1 MRDDTAIDDRGL
13 KSLMEDSKIGEVQR
27 GKEDM
32 AKKVLICDDEPY
44 VTESLSYLVK
54 REGYQV
60 ITAEDGED
68 GFNKAK
74 EILPDLIFLDV
85 MMPKKSGFEVCQQLK
100 KDERTKGI
108 YIIILT
114 ARGEEFDEKRAKEA
128 GVDEYI
134 TKPFSPRKLSE
145 KIHGILG

>member
-1 MRDDTAIDDRGL
+1 MSDGPRKLVDNLLQA
-13 KSLMEDSKIGEVQR
+13 QR

-44 VTESLSYLVK
+44 VIESLSYLVK

-114 ARGEEFDEKRAKEA
+114 ARGEEFDERRAKEA

-145 KIHGILG
+145 KIHAILG

>member
-1 MRDDTAIDDRGL
+1 
-13 KSLMEDSKIGEVQR
+13 
-27 GKEDM
+27 M

-44 VTESLSYLVK
+44 VIESLSYLVK

-60 ITAEDGED
+60 ITAEDGEE
-68 GFNKAK
+68 GVKKAR

-85 MMPKKSGFEVCQQLK
+85 MMPKKSGFEVCQELK
-100 KDERTKGI
+100 RDERTKSI

-128 GVDEYI
+128 GVDEYL
-134 TKPFSPRKLSE
+134 TKPFSPRKFSE

>member
-1 MRDDTAIDDRGL
+1 
-13 KSLMEDSKIGEVQR
+13 
-27 GKEDM
+27 M
-32 AKKVLICDDEPY
+32 AKKILICDDEPY

-60 ITAEDGED
+60 MTAEDGED

-85 MMPKKSGFEVCQQLK
+85 MMPKKSGFEVCEELK

-128 GVDEYI
+128 GADEYI
-134 TKPFSPRKLSE
+134 TKPFSPRQLSE

>member
-1 MRDDTAIDDRGL
+1 MSDGPGKLIDNL
-13 KSLMEDSKIGEVQR
+13 LQMQR

-32 AKKVLICDDEPY
+32 TKKVLICDDEPY
-44 VTESLSYLVK
+44 VIESLSYLVK

-145 KIHGILG
+145 KIHGILGWEKAQGNE

>member
-1 MRDDTAIDDRGL
+1 LQG
-13 KSLMEDSKIGEVQR
+13 QR
-27 GKEDM
+27 EKEDM
-32 AKKVLICDDEPY
+32 AKKILICDDEPY

-60 ITAEDGED
+60 MTAEDGED
-68 GFNKAK
+68 GFNKAR

-85 MMPKKSGFEVCQQLK
+85 MMPKRSGFEVCEELK

-128 GVDEYI
+128 GADEYI
-134 TKPFSPRKLSE
+134 TKPFSPRQLSE

>member
-1 MRDDTAIDDRGL
+1 
-13 KSLMEDSKIGEVQR
+13 
-27 GKEDM
+27 M
-32 AKKVLICDDEPY
+32 AKKILICDDEPY

-60 ITAEDGED
+60 MTAEDGED

-100 KDERTKGI
+100 RDDRTKGI
-108 YIIILT
+108 YVIILT
-114 ARGEEFDEKRAKEA
+114 ARGEESDEKRGKEA
-128 GVDEYI
+128 QADEYI
-134 TKPFSPRKLSE
+134 TKPFSPKKLGV
-145 KIHGILG
+145 KIHEILGYSQRATV

>member
-1 MRDDTAIDDRGL
+1 MSDGPRKLIDNL
-13 KSLMEDSKIGEVQR
+13 LQVQR

-44 VTESLSYLVK
+44 VIESLSYLVK
-54 REGYQV
+54 REGFHV